1 MTRHMSVAAIQTSYG
16 DDLQANI
23 DKTIG
28 FIREAAQLYQLPEA
42 FLRAVVAHVDAA

>member
-1 MTRHMSVAAIQTSYG
+1 MPRTISVAAIQTSYG

-28 FIREAAQLYQLPEA
+28 FIREAAGLAGDVPRLLTGRP
-42 FLRAVVAHVDAA
+42 L